1 MKYIKNDY
9 LVRKYKKVRED
20 KKMTYD
26 EFYEKTKIKLKT
38 VEKEFVSWEDFQYIC
53 ELKVENSKKK

>member
-1 MKYIKNDY
+1 MKYIKNDNIE
-9 LVRKYKKVRED
+9 RKYKKEREN
-20 KKMTYD
+20 KKMTYE
-26 EFYEKTKIKLKT
+26 EFKKKKKIKLKT